1 MNRRTRILSIH
12 DLRFTIHQ
20 FMKKLYFH
28 SFIFALLFCAVV
40 SSARAQAVVNPAVEQ
55 VDIKLRGTDGKTYDV
70 AGLRGNVVLV
80 SFGATWCQPCK
91 EELQA
96 LEQLKKEYKDKPV
109 KFLWIDIESQEEVSD
124 GALRDYAKKLKISF
138 PVLRDPDKSTFSRFS
153 TRLRLP
159 TILFFDKAGKLATP
173 NHVGMAAIPVY
184 MARMRERLDKLL
196 TMESA
201 TNSTGR

>member
-1 MNRRTRILSIH
+1 
-12 DLRFTIHQ
+12 
-20 FMKKLYFH
+20 MKKLYLC
-28 SFIFALLFCAVV
+28 SFSFVFLLCAVA
-40 SSARAQAVVNPAVEQ
+40 SSVRAQAAANPTEEQ
-55 VDIKLRGTDGKTYDV
+55 VNIKLRGTDGKTYDV
-70 AGLRGNVVLV
+70 ASLRGNVVLV
-80 SFGATWCQPCK
+80 SFGATWCLPCK

-109 KFLWIDIESQEEVSD
+109 KFLWIDIESQEDVSD
-124 GALRDYAKKLKISF
+124 GALRDYAKKLKVSF
-138 PVLRDPDKSTFSRFS
+138 PVLRDPDKATFSRFS

-159 TILFFDKAGKLATP
+159 TILFFDKSGKLATP

-196 TMESA
+196 TMEAA

>member
-1 MNRRTRILSIH
+1 
-12 DLRFTIHQ
+12 
-20 FMKKLYFH
+20 MKKFYLY
-28 SFIFALLFCAVV
+28 SFIFAFLLCAVA
-40 SSARAQAVVNPAVEQ
+40 SSAHAQAVGNQTGEPAS
-55 VDIKLRGTDGKTYDV
+55 IKLRGADGKTYDV
-70 AGLRGNVVLV
+70 ASLRGNVVLV
-80 SFGATWCQPCK
+80 SFGATWCIPCK

-109 KFLWIDIESQEEVSD
+109 KFLWIDIESQEDVSD
-124 GALRDYAKKLKISF
+124 GALRDYAKKLKVSF
-138 PVLRDPDKSTFSRFS
+138 PVLRDPDKATFSRFS

-159 TILFFDKAGKLATP
+159 TILFFDKSGKLSTP

-196 TMESA
+196 TMEAA